1 MGRRWRANQGW
12 LTLLGLLC
20 FAATLLITAIP
31 RVVNHYTDQGLREW
45 IASLSYTGRDV
56 SYVAGGVNEPPPPDR
71 AGAVLE
77 VLRDAMAAPLRDRLG
92 EAWYA
97 TQAGGVATGPDLAR
111 RAAEAGVRTFLLA
124 LRDQSGAAEA
134 VRIVDGQWATNQT
147 VSDRIAAAVSTEV
160 ARTFGLRV
168 GSTVDITA
176 TKIDAKPVHVE
187 IVGIFEPL
195 DPGAPVWVEEPEV
208 LYPTAP
214 IGTEPPEPWSAV
226 LLTDTSGMTRAVRNL
241 GVPTMTWRF
250 RLDETTMTAADLP
263 AVRKAV
269 TDARILSSLLATTAA
284 ATTVT
289 SLDSALDDFARTE
302 ASARALVSVVQSG
315 LAATLFGLVVLAAL
329 ATADR
334 RRGELVLL
342 RARGASLLGIG
353 VRLLAESLPVVA
365 VAVGLGYALS
375 ALVPGRPGG
384 HGWLAVAFGLGAALT
399 VAVPAMLVARRA
411 MVTAARDDLARPRV
425 SPRRATA
432 EVTIV
437 VLAGVGVLLLRQ
449 RGLGQQVDL
458 YFSLLPV
465 LVGVAAAVLALRL
478 LPYPLRLLTA
488 VAAKARGTVAFL
500 GLASA
505 GRASGTRGGPVV
517 VLVVAVSVST
527 LCASA
532 ANSLAAARDRVT
544 EIQVPGDAIV
554 LGGQFPPSTAQEI
567 AAVPGVTAVA
577 PIAINRNPLLD
588 ERGAWILTGVTT
600 LVVDAPALDRVLR
613 ASGSSHSVPDTLLAA
628 SDDGGPIPAVVSPDV
643 AAALDRATGEGR
655 FLLRG
660 RILSLTVVEVAEGF
674 PGLGKE
680 ARFVVIPWSALPS
693 AVASAMTPTGFAL
706 AGDGIDMDAI
716 LNLSDT
722 AQRAL
727 ISERLGRPYEG
738 RLELR
743 ALTFDQARAGL
754 EQGGIEPALDFT
766 FAMGLGAGLLFA
778 LLAVAFAVATGARAR
793 GQALS
798 RLRTMGLTTGQG
810 RTLLAWELLPLILS
824 GAVVGSAVGGALPL
838 LLGPAL
844 GLSEFSDGGRVAFE
858 FDPTLP
864 GLALGLV
871 LLALVTSILVEASL
885 NRRAGLGGVLRV
897 GRES

>member
-20 FAATLLITAIP
+20 VAATLLITATP

-45 IASLSYTGRDV
+45 IASMSYTARDV

-77 VLRDAMAAPLRDRLG
+77 VLRDAMAPPLRDRLG
-92 EAWYA
+92 AAWYA
-97 TQAGGVATGPDLAR
+97 TQAGGVATGPDLDR
-111 RAAEAGVRTFLLA
+111 RGAEVGVTTFLLA

-134 VRIVDGQWATNQT
+134 VRIVDGQWATNRT
-147 VSDRIAAAVSTEV
+147 VSDRIAAAVSADV

-176 TKIDAKPVHVE
+176 TTLDARPVHVQ
-187 IVGIFEPL
+187 IVGVFEPL
-195 DPGAPVWVEEPEV
+195 DPDAPIWAEEPEV

-214 IGTEPPEPWSAV
+214 IGTDPGEPWSAV
-226 LLTDTSGMTRAVRNL
+226 LLTDTAGMSRAGRNL

-250 RLDETTMTAADLP
+250 RLDETTITAADLP
-263 AVRKAV
+263 AVREAV
-269 TDARILSSLLATTAA
+269 NDARVLNALLATTV
-284 ATTVT
+284 TTSTVT
-289 SLDSALDDFARTE
+289 SLDSVLDDFARTE

-329 ATADR
+329 ATAER

-342 RARGASLLGIG
+342 RARGASVLGIG
-353 VRLLAESLPVVA
+353 ARLLAESLPVVA
-365 VAVGLGYALS
+365 VAVALGYALGT
-375 ALVPGRPGG
+375 LVPGRPGD
-384 HGWLAVAFGLGAALT
+384 HGWLAVAFGLGAGLAA
-399 VAVPAMLVARRA
+399 AVPAMLAARQST
-411 MVTAARDDLARPRV
+411 VTAARHDLARPRV
-425 SPRRATA
+425 SARRATA
-432 EVTIV
+432 EITIV

-488 VAAKARGTVAFL
+488 AAARARGTVAFL

-505 GRASGTRGGPVV
+505 GRASGTSGGPVV

-532 ANSLAAARDRVT
+532 ANSLAAARDRVA
-544 EIQVPGDAIV
+544 EIHVPGDAIV
-554 LGGQFPPSTAQEI
+554 LGGQFPPTTTHEI

-588 ERGAWILTGVTT
+588 ERNAWILTGVTT
-600 LVVDAPALDRVLR
+600 VVVDAPALDRVLR
-613 ASGSSHSVPDTLLAA
+613 ASGSSQRVPDALLTS

-643 AAALDRATGEGR
+643 AAALDNATGEGR
-655 FLLRG
+655 FMMRG
-660 RILSLTVVEVAEGF
+660 RALSLTVAEVVESF
-674 PGLGKE
+674 PGLGNE
-680 ARFVVIPWSALPS
+680 ARFVVIPWSAVPPE
-693 AVASAMTPTGFAL
+693 VASGVAPTGFAL

-716 LNLSDT
+716 LSLGDT

-727 ISERLGRPYEG
+727 ISERLGRRYEG

-743 ALTFDQARAGL
+743 ALTYDQARAGL
-754 EQGGIEPALDFT
+754 EQAGIEPALDFT

-793 GQALS
+793 GQVLS
-798 RLRTMGLTTGQG
+798 RLRTMGLTAGQG
-810 RTLLAWELLPLILS
+810 RRLLAWELLPLILS

-844 GLSEFSDGGRVAFE
+844 GLSEFSDGGPVAFE

-871 LLALVTSILVEASL
+871 LVALVTSILVEASL